1 MSSSRLWCSDVLTS
15 PPGALAEA
23 QVLESTGNQ
32 TSLDHKI
39 QQRRLL
45 AKGPKKIARGKV
57 GAYPERQPRARANP
71 CVNLAIMDVAGKQPA
86 ARRRGQL

>member
-1 MSSSRLWCSDVLTS
+1 MVLRRANV

-23 QVLESTGNQ
+23 QVLGSTGNQ

-39 QQRRLL
+39 QQRLL

-57 GAYPERQPRARANP
+57 GAYPDRQPRAGAVS
-71 CVNLAIMDVAGKQPA
+71 CINLAVMCVAGKQPA
-86 ARRRGQL
+86 ARRRGHF